1 MVNQLQEQFIQLFH
15 RRISQR
21 DLMNQFYS
29 MAQEVTKTV
38 PQFIIWF
45 QNLRKQLT
53 RSPTLEKLMEVFLT
67 GLREPM
73 WTTLAVVG
81 LIGSP
86 IEYIISRVLRLD
98 NAQSMSMTSLQNA
111 LPTTEETQILQAV

>member
-1 MVNQLQEQFIQLFH
+1 
-15 RRISQR
+15 
-21 DLMNQFYS
+21 

-98 NAQSMSMTSLQNA
+98 NAQSMSMTSL
-111 LPTTEETQILQAV
+111 